1 MALELNLKKD
11 AMWDAVSLGEIMLR
25 LDPGDE
31 RIRVARNFRV
41 WEGGGEYNVVRGLR
55 KCFGM
60 KTTVLVETMAGK
72 GTEIGRTFDELAR
85 MYDGVG
91 DASRLGVCLDTC
103 HIWDGGYDVAEHL
116 DDVIGA
122 FDAAVGIEH
131 LRAIHLNDSMNALG
145 AHKDRHARIGEGHI
159 GFEALLRVVKH
170 PKLAG
175 LPFIL
180 ETPNDIDGYRREI
193 AMFRAR
199 N

>member
-1 MALELNLKKD
+1 M
-11 AMWDAVSLGEIMLR
+11 V
-25 LDPGDE
+25 
-31 RIRVARNFRV
+31 
-41 WEGGGEYNVVRGLR
+41 
-55 KCFGM
+55 
-60 KTTVLVETMAGK
+60 
-72 GTEIGRTFDELAR
+72 
-85 MYDGVG
+85 
-91 DASRLGVCLDTC
+91 
-103 HIWDGGYDVAEHL
+103 EHL